1 MPSAQMTKFVLTQ
14 KCTLKEAV
22 SDKSKKIL
30 NKLKRQHV
38 LVIEE
43 VEHGTGKVLFF
54 KSRLISLIVF
64 GILLFALIFALAF
77 LAIAYTPMQ
86 KWVPGFLTS
95 AQEDV
100 IMQDAH
106 LADQIEDQLKG
117 KEIYYSHLDSL
128 IEEWIPE
135 KDANKQ
141 NDAGAQIPV
150 LQPAGEQMQAIKN
163 FHFFSP
169 LSGYVSKPFNYQ
181 EKHYGIDIV
190 TNKDEAV
197 KATLNGRVVFSSW
210 SAETGNTIILQHT
223 NNLISVYKHNAV
235 LLKKEGQFTK
245 AGEVI
250 GIIGNSGEESSGP
263 HLHFELWFNGTPL
276 NPASYMNF

>member
-1 MPSAQMTKFVLTQ
+1 M
-14 KCTLKEAV
+14 KEDL

-38 LVIEE
+38 LVIEDE
-43 VEHGTGKVLFF
+43 EHNSGKVLFY
-54 KSRLISLIVF
+54 KSRLISLIGM
-64 GILLFALIFALAF
+64 GILVFAAIFVLSF
-77 LAIAYTPMQ
+77 LSIAYTPLQ
-86 KWVPGFLTS
+86 KLVPGFLTS
-95 AQEDV
+95 SQEDV

-106 LADQIEDQLKG
+106 MVDEIEDQIKG

-135 KDANKQ
+135 EDPNKQ
-141 NDAGAQIPV
+141 NAAAAQIPV
-150 LQPAGEQMQAIKN
+150 LQAADEQMKAIRN

-169 LSGYVSKPFNYQ
+169 LSGYISKQFNYQ

-190 TNKDEAV
+190 TNKNEAV
-197 KATLNGRVVFSSW
+197 KATLNGRVIFSSW
-210 SAETGNTIILQHT
+210 SAETGNTIVLQHT
-223 NNLISVYKHNAV
+223 NNLISVYKHNAA
-235 LLKKEGQFTK
+235 LLKKEGQFAK

-250 GIIGNSGEESSGP
+250 GIIGDSGEESSGP

-276 NPASYMNF
+276 NPSNYMNF